1 MKLLPLVVEGIENK
15 IKKLHYTNQELKQEK
30 AELLES
36 IRIKDEKI
44 AGLSKRFQ
52 QLENDFNTL
61 KVAKSIAGQD
71 QLQARQKINEM
82 LREIQKCYSLLNR

>member
-15 IKKLHYTNQELKQEK
+15 IKKLHYINQELRQEK

-36 IRIKDEKI
+36 IRLKDEKY
-44 AGLSKRFQ
+44 AALLEKHQ

-61 KVAKSIAGQD
+61 KVAKSLTGQNH
-71 QLQARQKINEM
+71 LKARQKINEM

>member
-15 IKKLHYTNQELKQEK
+15 IKKIHYINQELKQEK

-36 IRIKDEKI
+36 IRIKDEKY
-44 AGLSKRFQ
+44 AELSRRFQ
-52 QLENDFNTL
+52 QLENDYNTL
-61 KVAKSIAGQD
+61 KVAKSISGEH
-71 QLQARQKINEM
+71 QLQSRLKINEM